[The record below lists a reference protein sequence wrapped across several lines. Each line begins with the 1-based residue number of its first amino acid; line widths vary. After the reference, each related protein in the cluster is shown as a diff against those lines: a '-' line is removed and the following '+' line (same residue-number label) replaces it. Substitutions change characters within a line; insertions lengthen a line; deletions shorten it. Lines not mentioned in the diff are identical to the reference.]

1 MISADTETR
10 AKMIQRLKRI
20 EGQVRGVQAMMAEGR
35 SCEEILQQ
43 LSAVRSAV
51 HSAMLV
57 VIQNYIT
64 QCLLGPDGEL
74 DDRASREKLAASL
87 TNILDRVP

>member
-1 MISADTETR
+1 MATADKETR

-20 EGQVRGVQAMMAEGR
+20 EGQVRGVQAMLAEGR
-35 SCEEILQQ
+35 DCQEILQQ

-51 HSAMLV
+51 HGAMLV

-74 DDRASREKLAASL
+74 DDRASREKLAANL
-87 TNILDRVP
+87 TNILEKVP

>member
-1 MISADTETR
+1 MAPADSETR

-20 EGQVRGVQAMMAEGR
+20 EGQVRGVQTMLVEGR
-35 SCEEILQQ
+35 DCQEILQQ

-51 HSAMLV
+51 HGAMLV

-64 QCLLGPDGEL
+64 QCLLDPEGEPA
-74 DDRASREKLAASL
+74 DRASREKLAADL
-87 TNILDRVP
+87 TNIIEKAP